1 MKHQRKEPL
10 PDFDTSQSRP
20 SPARGGKKILPS
32 RYKITYL
39 LPLCPWRLG
48 GSLNRY
54 SSSGKGVGSNTNIF
68 DSPFPGRE
76 GDAMTQVSAGVRSF
90 RGKMKERITLFVL
103 PYLLFAFIPNV
114 ATAQTQNSLKITV
127 NSNQDEIKP
136 DESVTLREAI
146 ALTNNTLSIDKLS
159 DREKTQIQPAI
170 GNSRIEFNLP
180 GGQTTI
186 QLTEILPAL
195 TSEGTIIDGTTQPGY
210 DTTQPANAKDFVPAL
225 PTRPVV
231 AITPAPG
238 KEVFRGLSVV
248 ADNITIRGLS
258 LYGFTSKHQL
268 TASLPPADIF
278 IASSDIKNH
287 TKPPK
292 NVVIENNWLGITPDE
307 KMPETTSAFGVSVF
321 NAVGT
326 IIKNNRISYHDG
338 SGIITGFRGEETQII
353 ENVIIGNGLAG
364 MPDAIRLD
372 GKVNKSEI
380 RANLVCANDGSG
392 VFLFKPEGAV
402 EIKDN
407 DIRYNGRR
415 LRRAAVYLMGSD
427 HKVSN
432 NQITNQAGSGVVVT
446 AFPPS
451 GSFHQGASVRNLIEN
466 NRFAKLEGLSIDLNT
481 RGNVDVQDFQRGD
494 GKNPKR
500 NSENRRLDTG
510 NAAINSPEFLS
521 TEFLN
526 INGKINIDG
535 TAEPGS
541 EVQIYQVAEGAL
553 NKVISSVKADEKGK
567 FSAILENLQP
577 GDVVS
582 AIATHPKY
590 GTSEPAYSALV
601 TSTNSE
607 EMAQLRKNAQLLEN
621 QDALS
626 NPTGEVPNCT
636 TPKPPEPTPETPIEP
651 TPEPPVEPIR
661 LRVPN
666 NIHYALDKDFISAES
681 GKVLDKIVAVMQQYP
696 TIVIELQGHTDSR
709 ASDVY
714 NQDLAFRR
722 AINARNYL
730 IKKGIAP
737 ERMTLRSFG
746 ERKLITPGRDRV
758 EHAYNRRVE
767 VMFFDI
773 RGVEIILESQDE
785 DLQIEK

>member
-1 MKHQRKEPL
+1 MKHQKKGKPL
-10 PDFDTSQSRP
+10 PDFDLCQSRP
-20 SPARGGKKILPS
+20 SPGRGGS
-32 RYKITYL
+32 NT
-39 LPLCPWRLG
+39 
-48 GSLNRY
+48 
-54 SSSGKGVGSNTNIF
+54 GSNTNIF
-68 DSPFPGRE
+68 DSPFPRRE
-76 GDAMTQVSAGVRSF
+76 GDAMTQVSAGVRSVF
-90 RGKMKERITLFVL
+90 SGKMKGRISLFVL
-103 PYLLFAFIPNV
+103 PYFLFAFIPNV
-114 ATAQTQNSLKITV
+114 AIAQSQNSLKITV

-159 DREKTQIQPAI
+159 EREKAQIQPAS

-180 GGQTTI
+180 AGQTTI

-195 TSEGTIIDGTTQPGY
+195 KSEGTIIDGTTQPGY

-238 KEVFRGLSVV
+238 KEVFRGLSIV

-287 TKPPK
+287 TNPPK

-380 RANLVCANDGSG
+380 RANLVCANDGSA

-466 NRFAKLEGLSIDLNT
+466 NRFAKIEGLSIDLNT

-526 INGKINIDG
+526 INGKIHIDG

-541 EVQIYQVAEGAL
+541 EIQIYQVAEGAL
-553 NKVISSVKADEKGK
+553 NKVLASVKTDEKGK
-567 FSAILENLQP
+567 FGAILENLQP
-577 GDVVS
+577 GDLVS

-601 TSTNSE
+601 TSTNPE
-607 EMAQLRKNAQLLEN
+607 EMAQVRKNAQLLEN
-621 QDALS
+621 QDALT
-626 NPTGEVPNCT
+626 NPTEEVPNCT
-636 TPKPPEPTPETPIEP
+636 TPKPPIEPTPESPIEP

-709 ASDVY
+709 ASDAY

-722 AINARNYL
+722 ATNARNYL

-767 VMFFDI
+767 VIFFDI

-785 DLQIEK
+785 DLQIEN

>member
-1 MKHQRKEPL
+1 MKYQKKEPL

-20 SPARGGKKILPS
+20 SKYPTLTLPLQRGGNWTSSFP
-32 RYKITYL
+32 
-39 LPLCPWRLG
+39 PLQG
-48 GSLNRY
+48 GI
-54 SSSGKGVGSNTNIF
+54 KG
-68 DSPFPGRE
+68 
-76 GDAMTQVSAGVRSF
+76 GDLRDAIAQVSGGVRSF
-90 RGKMKERITLFVL
+90 RGKMKGRITLFVL
-103 PYLLFAFIPNV
+103 PYFLFAFIPNV

-159 DREKTQIQPAI
+159 ESEKAQIQPAS

-180 GGQTTI
+180 AGQTTI

-195 TSEGTIIDGTTQPGY
+195 KSPGTIIDGTTQPGY
-210 DTTQPANAKDFVPAL
+210 DTTQ

-238 KEVFRGLSVV
+238 KEVFRGLSIV

-258 LYGFTSKHQL
+258 LYGFTSKHQI

-287 TKPPK
+287 TNPPK

-526 INGKINIDG
+526 INGKIHIDG

-553 NKVISSVKADEKGK
+553 NKVLATVKADEKGK
-567 FSAILENLQP
+567 FAAILENLQP
-577 GDVVS
+577 GDLVS

-601 TSTNSE
+601 TSTNPE
-607 EMAQLRKNAQLLEN
+607 EMAQIRANAELLEN
-621 QDALS
+621 QDALTS
-626 NPTGEVPNCT
+626 PTGEVPNCT
-636 TPKPPEPTPETPIEP
+636 TPKPPEPTPEPPVEPPVEP

-666 NIHYALDKDFISAES
+666 NIHYELDKDFISAES

-709 ASDVY
+709 ASDAY

-722 AINARNYL
+722 ARNARNYL

-746 ERKLITPGRDRV
+746 ERKLKTPGRDRV

-785 DLQIEK
+785 DLQIER

>member
-1 MKHQRKEPL
+1 
-10 PDFDTSQSRP
+10 
-20 SPARGGKKILPS
+20 
-32 RYKITYL
+32 
-39 LPLCPWRLG
+39 
-48 GSLNRY
+48 
-54 SSSGKGVGSNTNIF
+54 
-68 DSPFPGRE
+68 
-76 GDAMTQVSAGVRSF
+76 MTQVSAGVRSRF
-90 RGKMKERITLFVL
+90 SGKIKERITLFLL
-103 PYLLFAFIPNV
+103 PYFLFAFIPNI

-127 NSNQDEIKP
+127 NSNGDEIKP

-146 ALTNNTLSIDKLS
+146 ALSNNTLALDKLTPS
-159 DREKTQIQPAI
+159 EKAQVQPAS

-180 GGQTTI
+180 AGQTTI

-195 TSEGTIIDGTTQPGY
+195 TSPGVVIDGTTQPGY
-210 DTTQPANAKDFVPAL
+210 DRTQPANAKDFVPAL
-225 PTRPVV
+225 PTTPVV
-231 AITPAPG
+231 AITPASG
-238 KEVFRGLSVV
+238 KEVFRGLSIV

-258 LYGFTSKHQL
+258 LYGFTSKHQI

-287 TKPPK
+287 TNPAK
-292 NVVIENNWLGITPDE
+292 NVVIEDNWLGITPDE
-307 KMPETTSAFGVSVF
+307 KMPEIPSAFGVSVF

-338 SGIITGFRGEETQII
+338 SAIITGFRGEQTQVI

-372 GKVNKSEI
+372 GKVDKSEI
-380 RANLVCANDGSG
+380 RANLLCANDGSG

-402 EIKDN
+402 EVKDN

-427 HKVSN
+427 HKISN
-432 NQITNQAGSGVVVT
+432 NKIINQAGSGVVVT
-446 AFPPS
+446 AFPPN
-451 GSFHQGASVRNLIEN
+451 GSFNSGASVRNQIEN
-466 NRFAKLEGLSIDLNT
+466 NRFAKIEGLSIDLNT

-500 NSENRRLDTG
+500 TSANRRLDTG

-521 TEFLN
+521 KEFLN
-526 INGKINIDG
+526 INNKVHIDG
-535 TAEPGS
+535 ITEPGS
-541 EVQIYQVAEGAL
+541 EVQIYQVTEGAL
-553 NKVISSVKADEKGK
+553 NQVITSVKADEKGK
-567 FSAILENLQP
+567 FGATLENLQP
-577 GDVVS
+577 GEMVS

-601 TSTNSE
+601 TSTNPE
-607 EMAQLRKNAQLLEN
+607 EMVQIRKNVELLEN
-621 QDALS
+621 QDGLA
-626 NPTGEVPNCT
+626 NPKGEIPNCT
-636 TPKPPEPTPETPIEP
+636 TPKPPEPTPEPPVEP
-651 TPEPPVEPIR
+651 TPEPPPEAIR

-666 NIHYALDKDFISAES
+666 NIHYALDKDFISGES
-681 GKVLDKIVAVMQQYP
+681 GKVLDKIAAVLQQYP
-696 TIVIELQGHTDSR
+696 TIVIELQGHTDAR
-709 ASDVY
+709 ASDAY
-714 NQDLAFRR
+714 NKDLAFRR
-722 AINARNYL
+722 ATKARNYL

-746 ERKLITPGRDRV
+746 ERKLKTPGRDRV

-773 RGVEIILESQDE
+773 RGIEIILEPQDD
-785 DLQIEK
+785 DLQIER